1 MPTYEE
7 IRERFEKED
16 KLAFFEQ
23 GINDACEKIM
33 RQTDYSKEVSLE
45 KLKEHDMDIMS
56 VVRQWMGVET
66 LPKPKRTSNQMIY
79 DEFRSFLDDASRD
92 YYKRKEQERAREQY
106 IQKVREAAQRELE
119 RRQEKEKSVKLNTV
133 EEIEEE

>member
-23 GINDACEKIM
+23 GIDDACEKIM
-33 RQTDYSKEVSLE
+33 RQTDYSREVSFQ
-45 KLKEHDMDIMS
+45 KLKEHDMDIMA

-66 LPKPKRTSNQMIY
+66 IQKPDRTSNQMIF
-79 DEFRSFLDDASRD
+79 DEFRTFLDDASRD
-92 YYKRKEQERAREQY
+92 YYKRKEQEKAREEY
-106 IQKVREAAQRELE
+106 IQRIRAAAQKELE
-119 RRQEKEKSVKLNTV
+119 RRQAKTNKSELSTV
-133 EEIEEE
+133 DEIEE